1 MLIIAALVG
10 VIVGFV
16 LAIPPGPIGMTTI
29 KMSAYN
35 DSKRNAYHL
44 ISATSLMDLVYI
56 LLLFFMTSAIIEA
69 LKNFSSRFTLVSVI
83 LQITV
88 VLVFIAF
95 GIYNLI
101 QKKEKT
107 KPEELATAKP
117 KISFLDKLSNRGPFF
132 LGIALALSNL
142 VNPSFLPSLGFV
154 TIQIAAWNIFPL
166 NITNKILFAVGFGVG
181 NFMWL
186 YLLSNIISSNKHR
199 MSDNFLLRLRQLT
212 GITFLSFGTY
222 LGYQVVRFLPWRE
235 VLHVLTMIF

>member
-1 MLIIAALVG
+1 MLIIAGLVG

-16 LAIPPGPIGMTTI
+16 LAIPPGPIGVSTI
-29 KMSAYN
+29 KMSAFS

-44 ISATSLMDLVYI
+44 ISATSIMDLIYI
-56 LLLFFMTSAIIEA
+56 LLTFFMTSAIIEA
-69 LKNFSSRFTLVSVI
+69 LKNFSSRFSLISTI

-101 QKKEKT
+101 QKKEKS
-107 KPEELATAKP
+107 KPEELEST
-117 KISFLDKLSNRGPFF
+117 KIKVTFLDRLSNRGPFF

-166 NITNKILFAVGFGVG
+166 NAINKIIFAIGFGIG
-181 NFMWL
+181 NFLWL
-186 YLLSNIISSNKHR
+186 YLLINLITANKHK

-222 LGYQVVRFLPWRE
+222 LGYQVLRFLPWRE
-235 VLHVLTMIF
+235 ALHLLSMIF